1 MIGIV
6 SIGAYVPRYRLSGK
20 ALAAVWGAGAAGERA
35 VANYDED
42 SLTMAAEAALNA
54 LHGRDVR
61 RIGACFF
68 ASTTP
73 PYLEKS
79 SATLLA
85 AVADLGPET
94 LTADFGGSLRCG
106 TTALRLALDA
116 VKAGTAAEA
125 LVAAADLRP
134 VAPGTPEEIQLG
146 DGAGALV
153 VGSEGVIASFE
164 GGHSVSREFTDVW
177 RGPGDRYLTVLPDMT
192 FVRAHGLDKHITE
205 AVEGALRTT
214 GRKREDIAKLVL
226 YGPDARTHA
235 ALVKQLKFAESA
247 MPKEPVIGKAGNTG
261 SASCLL
267 GLAAALPECRP
278 GDQVLVVSY
287 GSGAEALLFQCTD
300 ALARARIHRP
310 VSAQLAQ
317 GAPLMH
323 YGKFLSFRRHVETEV
338 MRSFSS
344 VPTMVRE
351 ERQDL
356 RLYGQKCADCG
367 AVSYP
372 RRHLCWQC
380 SSQNLGEYRISRRGK
395 IFTFAKD
402 HLVPNPDPPT
412 VMVSADLEGGG
423 RFYAQLTDC
432 DPAAV
437 TFEQPVELCFRRI
450 HEGEGIINYFWKFR
464 PAGTD

>member
-6 SIGAYVPRYRLSGK
+6 SAGAYVPRYRLSAK
-20 ALAAVWGAGAAGERA
+20 TLASVWGSGGSGERA

-42 SLTMAAEAALNA
+42 SLTMACEAALDA
-54 LHGRDVR
+54 LHGRDGR
-61 RIGACFF
+61 RVGACFF

-85 AVADLGPET
+85 AVADLGPDV

-106 TTALRLALDA
+106 TTALRLALDV

-125 LVAAADLRP
+125 LVAVADIRP
-134 VAPGTPEEIQLG
+134 VAPGTSEEGQLG
-146 DGAGALV
+146 DGAGALLI
-153 VGSEGVIASFE
+153 GSDAVIASFE
-164 GGHSVSREFTDVW
+164 GGYSVSREFIDVW
-177 RGPGDRYLTVLPDMT
+177 RGPADRYLTVLPDMT
-192 FVRAHGLDKHITE
+192 FVKAHGLDKHIGE
-205 AVEGALRTT
+205 AVEGALRAT
-214 GRKREDIAKLVL
+214 GRKREDIAKIVL

-235 ALVKQLKFAESA
+235 ALVKQLRLPELA

-267 GLAAALPECRP
+267 GLTAALEECRP
-278 GDQVLVVSY
+278 GDQMLVVSY

-300 ALARARIHRP
+300 ALARARFRRP
-310 VSAQLAQ
+310 VSAQLAR
-317 GAPLMH
+317 GVPLTH
-323 YGKFLSFRRHVETEV
+323 YGKFLAFRRHVETEV
-338 MRSFSS
+338 MRAFSS

-380 SSQNLGEYRISRRGK
+380 SSKNLGEYRIARSGK
-395 IFTFAKD
+395 IFTFTRD
-402 HLVPNPDPPT
+402 HLVLNPDPPT
-412 VMVSADLEGGG
+412 VMVSADLDGG
-423 RFYAQLTDC
+423 RFYGQLTDC
-432 DPAAV
+432 DP
-437 TFEQPVELCFRRI
+437 
-450 HEGEGIINYFWKFR
+450 
-464 PAGTD
+464 